1 MPTLGTQNIATS
13 YPQLLK
19 TFGTGGLPSAG
30 AVEVITD
37 GDNTSSALSVGI
49 DAVQSTGSF
58 TVSSNSR
65 LLGPVTFGSTI
76 TASTGTSTIGT
87 LFASGLAT
95 FGTSFTASTGTA
107 TIGTLSAS
115 TATISTATIPLQ
127 LGAITFGSN
136 ITVSTGTATIGT
148 LSASTATISTAS
160 IPTILGA
167 VTFGSNITASTG
179 TATIGTATIGTESVN
194 VSTIASATFGTAR
207 ITGSTGGVTAFNYGT
222 AAFTG
227 ATLQDLDSI
236 TTGSNTTTGTF
247 TVSGAAIGDIVFG
260 GLTSLSSSS
269 GTAGVPTAG
278 ARMMSQF
285 RVEGAN
291 VIRYTILN
299 TDTVSHG
306 TIPAGTLYATAMRF
320 IA

>member
-19 TFGTGGLPSAG
+19 TLGTGGLPTAG
-30 AVEVITD
+30 TVEVITD

-49 DAVQSTGSF
+49 NGVQSTGTF
-58 TVSSNSR
+58 NVVGATTLSSS
-65 LLGPVTFGSTI
+65 LAVTGAATFSSSVAISSG
-76 TASTGTSTIGT
+76 TATIGT
-87 LFASGLAT
+87 LSNSTATISTATISIATISTATIPLQLGAIT
-95 FGTSFTASTGTA
+95 FGSNITASTGTA
-107 TIGTLSAS
+107 TIGTLSVS

-136 ITVSTGTATIGT
+136 IT
-148 LSASTATISTAS
+148 AST
-160 IPTILGA
+160 
-167 VTFGSNITASTG
+167 
-179 TATIGTATIGTESVN
+179 GTATIGTESVN

-207 ITGSTGGVTAFNYGT
+207 ITGSTGGVTSFNYGT

-227 ATLQDLDSI
+227 ATLQDLDSV
-236 TTGSNTTTGTF
+236 TSGSNITTGTF

-260 GLTSLSSSS
+260 GLNSLSSSS
-269 GTAGVPTAG
+269 GTAGLGTAG

-299 TDTVSHG
+299 TDTISHG
-306 TIPAGTLYATAMRF
+306 TIPAGTLYATAMRVV
-320 IA
+320 A

>member
-13 YPQLLK
+13 YRQLLK
-19 TFGTGGLPSAG
+19 TLGTGGLPTAG

-37 GDNTSSALSVGI
+37 GINTSSALSVGI

-58 TVSSNSR
+58 TVSSNSY
-65 LLGPVTFGSTI
+65 LLGPVTFGSTL

-136 ITVSTGTATIGT
+136 ITASTGTATIGT
-148 LSASTATISTAS
+148 LFASGLA
-160 IPTILGA
+160 
-167 VTFGSNITASTG
+167 TFGTSFTAST
-179 TATIGTATIGTESVN
+179 GTATIGTESVN

-236 TTGSNTTTGTF
+236 TSGSNITTGTF
-247 TVSGAAIGDIVFG
+247 TVSGAAIGDIVLG
-260 GLTSLSSSS
+260 GLNSLSSSS
-269 GTAGVPTAG
+269 GTAGLGTAG

>member
-1 MPTLGTQNIATS
+1 MPTLGTQNISTS

-19 TFGTGGLPSAG
+19 TDGLGGIDGTLQ
-30 AVEVITD
+30 AVTD
-37 GDNTSSALSVGI
+37 GDNTSSAL
-49 DAVQSTGSF
+49 QLSTAG
-58 TVSSNSR
+58 VR
-65 LLGPVTFGSTI
+65 
-76 TASTGTSTIGT
+76 STGTLNAAGATT
-87 LFASGLAT
+87 LSSSLAVTGAVTLSSSLGVTAAAT
-95 FGTSFTASTGTA
+95 FSSSVSATTGTV

-136 ITVSTGTATIGT
+136 ITASTGTATIGT
-148 LSASTATISTAS
+148 LSASTATISTAT
-160 IPTILGA
+160 IPLQLGNI
-167 VTFGSNITASTG
+167 TFGSNITAST
-179 TATIGTATIGTESVN
+179 GTATIGTESVN

-236 TTGSNTTTGTF
+236 TTGSNITTGTF
-247 TVSGAAIGDIVFG
+247 TVSGAAIGDIVLG
-260 GLTSLSSSS
+260 GLNSLSSSS
-269 GTAGVPTAG
+269 GTAGLGTAG

>member
-1 MPTLGTQNIATS
+1 MPTLGTQTISSS
-13 YPQLLK
+13 YAQLIK
-19 TFGTGGLPSAG
+19 TFSTGGLDG
-30 AVEVITD
+30 ALQVITD
-37 GDNTSSALSVGI
+37 GDNTSSALSLSTSGVS
-49 DAVQSTGSF
+49 STGSF
-58 TVSSNSR
+58 TVSSNSS
-65 LLGPVTFGSTI
+65 LLGPVTFGSSL

-127 LGAITFGSN
+127 LGN
-136 ITVSTGTATIGT
+136 
-148 LSASTATISTAS
+148 
-160 IPTILGA
+160 
-167 VTFGSNITASTG
+167 VTFGSNITAST
-179 TATIGTATIGTESVN
+179 GTATIGTESVN

-227 ATLQDLDSI
+227 ATLQDLDSV
-236 TTGSNTTTGTF
+236 TSGSNITTGTF

-260 GLTSLSSSS
+260 GLNSLSSSS
-269 GTAGVPTAG
+269 GTAGVPATG

-291 VIRYTILN
+291 VVRYTILN
-299 TDTVSHG
+299 TDTISHG
-306 TIPAGTLYATAMRF
+306 TIPAGTIYATAMRF

>member
-13 YPQLLK
+13 YRQLLK
-19 TFGTGGLPSAG
+19 TLGTGGLPTAG
-30 AVEVITD
+30 GIDVITD
-37 GDNTSSALSVGI
+37 GINTSSALSIGI
-49 DAVQSTGSF
+49 NGVQSTGTF
-58 TVSSNSR
+58 NVAGATTLSSS
-65 LLGPVTFGSTI
+65 LAVTGAVTLSSSLGVTGAVTFSSSISAT
-76 TASTGTSTIGT
+76 TGTATIGT
-87 LFASGLAT
+87 LSASTATISTATISTATISTATIPIQLGNIT
-95 FGTSFTASTGTA
+95 FGSNITASTGTA

-127 LGAITFGSN
+127 LG
-136 ITVSTGTATIGT
+136 
-148 LSASTATISTAS
+148 S
-160 IPTILGA
+160 I
-167 VTFGSNITASTG
+167 TFGSNITAST
-179 TATIGTATIGTESVN
+179 GTATIGTESVN

-227 ATLQDLDSI
+227 ATLQDLDSV
-236 TTGSNTTTGTF
+236 TSGSNITTGTF

-260 GLTSLSSSS
+260 GLNSLSSSS

-285 RVEGAN
+285 RVEGSN
-291 VIRYTILN
+291 VIRYTIVN

-306 TIPAGTLYATAMRF
+306 TIPAGTIYATAIRMV
-320 IA
+320 A

>member
-13 YPQLLK
+13 YLQLLK
-19 TFGTGGLPSAG
+19 ADTLNPISATLQAITSGDSSGT
-30 AVEVITD
+30 
-37 GDNTSSALSVGI
+37 SALALSTTE
-49 DAVQSTGSF
+49 VQSTGSF

-87 LFASGLAT
+87 LSVGT
-95 FGTSFTASTGTA
+95 QSVGTS
-107 TIGTLSAS
+107 TIGISTVSTLTVS
-115 TATISTATIPLQ
+115 TANLPLQ
-127 LGAITFGSN
+127 LGNITFGSN
-136 ITVSTGTATIGT
+136 ITASTGTATIGT

-167 VTFGSNITASTG
+167 VTFGSNITAST
-179 TATIGTATIGTESVN
+179 GTATIGTESVN

-236 TTGSNTTTGTF
+236 TTGSNITTGTF
-247 TVSGAAIGDIVFG
+247 TVSGAAIGDIVLG
-260 GLTSLSSSS
+260 GLNSLSSSS
-269 GTAGVPTAG
+269 GTAGLGTAG

>member
-1 MPTLGTQNIATS
+1 MPTLGTQNISTS
-13 YPQLLK
+13 YRQLLK
-19 TFGTGGLPSAG
+19 TLGTGGLPTAG
-30 AVEVITD
+30 GIDVITD
-37 GDNTSSALSVGI
+37 GINTSSALSIGI
-49 DAVQSTGSF
+49 NGVQSTGTF
-58 TVSSNSR
+58 NAAGATTLSSS
-65 LLGPVTFGSTI
+65 LAVTGAVTLSSSLGVTGAVTFSSSI
-76 TASTGTSTIGT
+76 S
-87 LFASGLAT
+87 AT
-95 FGTSFTASTGTA
+95 TGTA

-127 LGAITFGSN
+127 LG
-136 ITVSTGTATIGT
+136 
-148 LSASTATISTAS
+148 S
-160 IPTILGA
+160 I
-167 VTFGSNITASTG
+167 TFGSNITAST
-179 TATIGTATIGTESVN
+179 GTATIGTESVN

-236 TTGSNTTTGTF
+236 TTGSNITTGTF

-260 GLTSLSSSS
+260 GLNSLSSSS

-291 VIRYTILN
+291 VVRYTILN
-299 TDTVSHG
+299 TDTASHG
-306 TIPAGTLYATAMRF
+306 TIPAGTIYATAMRF

>member
-1 MPTLGTQNIATS
+1 MPTLGTQNISTS

-19 TFGTGGLPSAG
+19 TNLIGGLDG
-30 AVEVITD
+30 TLQVITD
-37 GDNTSSALSVGI
+37 GDNTSSALEL
-49 DAVQSTGSF
+49 STAG
-58 TVSSNSR
+58 VR
-65 LLGPVTFGSTI
+65 
-76 TASTGTSTIGT
+76 STGTLNSVGATTLASSLAVTGAATFSSSVAISSGTATIGT
-87 LFASGLAT
+87 LSNNASTISTATISTATISTATISTATISTATIPLQLGAIT
-95 FGTSFTASTGTA
+95 FGSNITASTGTA

-136 ITVSTGTATIGT
+136 IT
-148 LSASTATISTAS
+148 AST
-160 IPTILGA
+160 
-167 VTFGSNITASTG
+167 
-179 TATIGTATIGTESVN
+179 GTATIGTESVN

-207 ITGSTGGVTAFNYGT
+207 IIGSTGGVTAFNYGT

-227 ATLQDLDSI
+227 ATLQDLDSV
-236 TTGSNTTTGTF
+236 TSGSNITTGTF

-260 GLTSLSSSS
+260 GLNSLSSSS

-291 VIRYTILN
+291 VIRYTIVN
-299 TDTVSHG
+299 TDTISHG
-306 TIPAGTLYATAMRF
+306 TIPTGTLYATAMRF

>member
-1 MPTLGTQNIATS
+1 VTTFATGFTSSTGTNTLGT
-13 YPQLLK
+13 
-19 TFGTGGLPSAG
+19 
-30 AVEVITD
+30 
-37 GDNTSSALSVGI
+37 
-49 DAVQSTGSF
+49 
-58 TVSSNSR
+58 VS
-65 LLGPVTFGSTI
+65 
-76 TASTGTSTIGT
+76 
-87 LFASGLAT
+87 
-95 FGTSFTASTGTA
+95 
-107 TIGTLSAS
+107 
-115 TATISTATIPLQ
+115 IS
-127 LGAITFGSN
+127 
-136 ITVSTGTATIGT
+136 
-148 LSASTATISTAS
+148 
-160 IPTILGA
+160 
-167 VTFGSNITASTG
+167 
-179 TATIGTATIGTESVN
+179 TATIGTESISI
-194 VSTIASATFGTAR
+194 STISSATFGTAR

-227 ATLQDLDSI
+227 ATLQDADSV

-278 ARMMSQF
+278 ARMISQF

>member
-13 YPQLLK
+13 YRQLLK
-19 TFGTGGLPSAG
+19 TFGTGGLPTAG

-37 GDNTSSALSVGI
+37 GINTSSALSVGI

-136 ITVSTGTATIGT
+136 ITASTGTATIGT

-167 VTFGSNITASTG
+167 VTFGSNITAST
-179 TATIGTATIGTESVN
+179 GTATIGTESVN

-236 TTGSNTTTGTF
+236 TSGSNITTGTF
-247 TVSGAAIGDIVFG
+247 TVSGAAIGDIVLG
-260 GLTSLSSSS
+260 GLNSLSSSS
-269 GTAGVPTAG
+269 GTAGLGTAG

-299 TDTVSHG
+299 TDTISHG

>member
-1 MPTLGTQNIATS
+1 MATLGTQNISTS
-13 YPQLLK
+13 YVQLIK
-19 TFGTGGLPSAG
+19 TSGLTGIDGTIQT
-30 AVEVITD
+30 ITD
-37 GDNTSSALSVGI
+37 GNNVSSAL
-49 DAVQSTGSF
+49 QLSTAG
-58 TVSSNSR
+58 VN
-65 LLGPVTFGSTI
+65 
-76 TASTGTSTIGT
+76 STGTLNAVGATTLASTLGVTAACT
-87 LFASGLAT
+87 LSSTLGVTGVAT
-95 FGTSFTASTGTA
+95 FSSSISATTGTA
-107 TIGTLSAS
+107 TIGTATIS
-115 TATISTATIPLQ
+115 TATISTAT
-127 LGAITFGSN
+127 
-136 ITVSTGTATIGT
+136 
-148 LSASTATISTAS
+148 

-167 VTFGSNITASTG
+167 VTFGSNITAST
-179 TATIGTATIGTESVN
+179 GTATIGTESVN

-227 ATLQDLDSI
+227 ATLQDLDSV

-260 GLTSLSSSS
+260 GLNSLSSSS
-269 GTAGVPTAG
+269 GTAGVPAAG

-320 IA
+320 TT

>member
-19 TFGTGGLPSAG
+19 TDGLGGIDGTLQT
-30 AVEVITD
+30 ITD
-37 GDNTSSALSVGI
+37 GDNTSSAL
-49 DAVQSTGSF
+49 QLSTAG
-58 TVSSNSR
+58 VR
-65 LLGPVTFGSTI
+65 
-76 TASTGTSTIGT
+76 STGTLNAAGATT
-87 LFASGLAT
+87 LSSSLAVTGAVTLSSSLAVTAACTLSSSLGVTAAAT
-95 FGTSFTASTGTA
+95 FSSSVSATTGTV

-127 LGAITFGSN
+127 LGNVTFGSN
-136 ITVSTGTATIGT
+136 ITSSTGTATIGT

-160 IPTILGA
+160 IPTILGV
-167 VTFGSNITASTG
+167 VTFGSNITAST
-179 TATIGTATIGTESVN
+179 GTATIGTESVN

-236 TTGSNTTTGTF
+236 TTGSNITTGTF

>member
-19 TFGTGGLPSAG
+19 TFGTGGLPTAG
-30 AVEVITD
+30 SVEVITD
-37 GDNTSSALSVGI
+37 GDNTSSALSIGI

-58 TVSSNSR
+58 TVSSNSS
-65 LLGPVTFGSTI
+65 LLGPVTFGS
-76 TASTGTSTIGT
+76 S
-87 LFASGLAT
+87 L
-95 FGTSFTASTGTA
+95 TASTGTA
-107 TIGTLSAS
+107 TIGTLSVG

-127 LGAITFGSN
+127 LGN
-136 ITVSTGTATIGT
+136 I
-148 LSASTATISTAS
+148 
-160 IPTILGA
+160 
-167 VTFGSNITASTG
+167 TFGSNITASTG
-179 TATIGTATIGTESVN
+179 TATIGTLFASGPATFGTSFTASTGTATIGTESVN

-227 ATLQDLDSI
+227 ATLQDLDSV
-236 TTGSNTTTGTF
+236 TSGSNITTGTF

-260 GLTSLSSSS
+260 GLNSLSSSS

-291 VIRYTILN
+291 VVRYTILN
-299 TDTVSHG
+299 TDTISHG
-306 TIPAGTLYATAMRF
+306 TIPAGTIYATAIRVV
-320 IA
+320 A

>member
-1 MPTLGTQNIATS
+1 MPTLGTQNISTS
-13 YPQLLK
+13 YRQLLK

-37 GDNTSSALSVGI
+37 GINTSSALSVGI

-65 LLGPVTFGSTI
+65 LLGSVTFGSSL
-76 TASTGTSTIGT
+76 TAST
-87 LFASGLAT
+87 
-95 FGTSFTASTGTA
+95 
-107 TIGTLSAS
+107 
-115 TATISTATIPLQ
+115 
-127 LGAITFGSN
+127 
-136 ITVSTGTATIGT
+136 
-148 LSASTATISTAS
+148 
-160 IPTILGA
+160 
-167 VTFGSNITASTG
+167 
-179 TATIGTATIGTESVN
+179 GTATIGTESVN

-227 ATLQDLDSI
+227 ATLQDLDSA
-236 TTGSNTTTGTF
+236 TTGSNIITGTF

-269 GTAGVPTAG
+269 GTAGLGTAG